1 MRQMI
6 IFSKRSGLQV
16 TKMYETVMKEKDGLV
31 AKLGTEEGE
40 TKKLKEQLAS
50 EREAT
55 STAGKVCPGKQGK

>member
-1 MRQMI
+1 
-6 IFSKRSGLQV
+6 
-16 TKMYETVMKEKDGLV
+16 MYETVMKEKDGLV